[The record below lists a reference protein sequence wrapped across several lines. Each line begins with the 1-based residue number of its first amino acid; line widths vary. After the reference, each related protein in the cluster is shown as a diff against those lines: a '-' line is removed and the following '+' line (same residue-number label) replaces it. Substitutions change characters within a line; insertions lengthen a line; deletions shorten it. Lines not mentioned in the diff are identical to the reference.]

1 MLYLSSVEDVASVI
15 WISEICFGQ
24 DETGMPYA
32 RLGYAGQAK
41 DCNPLRGSGF
51 LIGCWARAAF
61 LGSIAILA
69 LGLAWAAGA
78 VADDNYTP
86 LGTLKFDI
94 PAQPLIEA
102 LQAYSVATGTQVMF
116 ETNSAEGLR
125 STPVQGEFTAQAAL
139 QMLLTDT
146 DLKVR
151 YTRANAITV
160 APVSAPDA
168 DEPPAHA
175 LAPADLALGTLNVSG
190 GTDNNDRNRLGEYI
204 GVVQADIQKALRKN
218 KAASGEYRAE
228 VRLWI
233 DQSRT
238 VQRAEL
244 SRSNGDRN
252 RDASVASAL
261 QGLILSQ
268 PAPANTPQPIR
279 FMIAIRSL

>member
-1 MLYLSSVEDVASVI
+1 MPRVWFGYADQADI
-15 WISEICFGQ
+15 WIL
-24 DETGMPYA
+24 P
-32 RLGYAGQAK
+32 
-41 DCNPLRGSGF
+41 
-51 LIGCWARAAF
+51 RAIRFPADWLASTSF
-61 LGSIAILA
+61 LGAVAAIAIALA
-69 LGLAWAAGA
+69 GAAGA
-78 VADDNYTP
+78 FADDASSP

-116 ETNSAEGLR
+116 ETNSAQGFR
-125 STPVQGEFTAQAAL
+125 SAPVQGEFTAPAAL
-139 QMLLTDT
+139 QMILADT
-146 DLKVR
+146 DLRVR

-190 GTDNNDRNRLGEYI
+190 GTDNNNRSRLGEYI
-204 GVVQADIQKALRKN
+204 GVVQADIQKALKKA

-228 VRLWI
+228 VRLWV
-233 DQSRT
+233 DQSRI

-244 SRSNGDRN
+244 SRSNGDKD
-252 RDASVASAL
+252 RDAAVASAL

-268 PAPANTPQPIR
+268 AAPANTPQPIR
-279 FMIAIRSL
+279 FMIAIRAL